1 MPQRT
6 AAMRMPKRTLGTDHF
21 TRCLQPGLNHVER
34 PPSITAEQV
43 IIHQKF
49 TCGAVSGENIT
60 VQRIAASSR
69 VNINLFIKT
78 NPV

>member
-49 TCGAVSGENIT
+49 TCGAVRGENIT
-60 VQRIAASSR
+60 VQRMAAR
-69 VNINLFIKT
+69 RRANINLFIKT